1 MFILPSHQHWL
12 KSAPGGINAPGIS
25 GLLLVRAEC
34 LWGQR
39 KRNLKKGMKS
49 WQVEV
54 RQVHTKRVKAR
65 GYSRTQMAVSAAV
78 LGNPSGWALHT
89 MVSFTYSNLHAWVAP
104 HPTPTEQESYGEWE
118 KSTGRCMFNTTPYNP
133 QIH

>member
-12 KSAPGGINAPGIS
+12 KAAPGGINSPGIS
-25 GLLLVRAEC
+25 DLPLVRAEW

-78 LGNPSGWALHT
+78 LRNPGGWALYTT
-89 MVSFTYSNLHAWVAP
+89 MSFTYSNSLAWVVP
-104 HPTPTEQESYGEWE
+104 YPMPTEQESYGEWE
-118 KSTGRCMFNTTPYNP
+118 KSTGRYMFNTIPYNP